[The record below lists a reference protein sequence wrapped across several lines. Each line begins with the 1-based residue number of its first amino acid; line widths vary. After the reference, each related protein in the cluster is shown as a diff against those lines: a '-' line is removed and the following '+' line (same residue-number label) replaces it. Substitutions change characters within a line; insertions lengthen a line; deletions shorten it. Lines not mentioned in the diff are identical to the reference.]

1 MKTIVILTTI
11 LGLAVAQRETSLSV
25 IDSLRQVQPAY
36 RELQNY
42 VVAAVANAKL
52 NSSDVIYDFHGEIFV
67 AKDNFLRSAVNLEA
81 NTLRHIDGQSSETDS
96 SCLGFL
102 RSSIDVNINLAG
114 VSFTNCINVV
124 DTKLKAEIDQVYSH
138 LELNET
144 SFLDIS
150 LYDVFR
156 GQNIFV
162 NPQAII
168 DLLQAKLGQ
177 LQQSPTGL
185 IAELSALVDDFR
197 ARLDVIRGSYR
208 QCLTVNDQLLQTTI
222 NTILIQLQQICMGVL
237 LPNVETTA
245 ATNATPDQPPSPAPE
260 ESFWNFARKH

>member
-1 MKTIVILTTI
+1 MKTIVILATV
-11 LGLAVAQRETSLSV
+11 LGLTVAQRETSLSV
-25 IDSLRQVQPAY
+25 IDGLRQVQPAY
-36 RELQNY
+36 RELQNF

-81 NTLRHIDGQSSETDS
+81 NTLRHINGQTADTDS

-102 RSSIDVNINLAG
+102 RSSVDVNVNLAG

-124 DTKLKAEIDQVYSH
+124 DGRLKAEIDQIYAR
-138 LELNET
+138 LEVNES
-144 SFLDIS
+144 SFLNIS
-150 LYDVFR
+150 IYDVFR

-168 DLLQAKLGQ
+168 DLLQAKLQQ

-185 IAELSALVDDFR
+185 ISELSELVDDFR
-197 ARLDVIRGSYR
+197 ARLDVIRGNYR
-208 QCLTVNDQLLQTTI
+208 QCLTVNDQLLQTAI
-222 NTILIQLQQICMGVL
+222 NTVLIQLQQICLGSL
-237 LPNVETTA
+237 IA
-245 ATNATPDQPPSPAPE
+245 AEEPTSSQTPDQPPSPVPE
-260 ESFWNFARKH
+260 ESFWNFGKRH